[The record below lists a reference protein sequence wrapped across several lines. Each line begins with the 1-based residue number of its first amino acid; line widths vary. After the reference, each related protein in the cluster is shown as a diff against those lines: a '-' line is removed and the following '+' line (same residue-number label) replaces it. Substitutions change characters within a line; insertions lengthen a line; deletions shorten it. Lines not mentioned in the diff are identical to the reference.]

1 MFIAPIGAP
10 EARRSSVIREMSWNV
25 SVPAGTSAIGEL
37 PPETRKSCTS
47 PGRATWTNRRSTRP
61 ARKLPTPGIG
71 CSPKTTG
78 RPVREPGYPRGVT
91 TIASRRRPT
100 TPAAASAIAP
110 AAFPIATMRTIP
122 PGLTRSEC
130 GPTWIVVPRRRRFA
144 RTARAGSTAETPARK
159 IRSASEA
166 RVIAGLER
174 ESRFDRELRQ
184 GTGEP
189 TGEHRPDLVEF
200 VLGTVPGR
208 EDGGEA
214 GRRAPGAHDAKA
226 VEPGDREKAARPR
239 HRPDQ
244 RPTVGRRDAH
254 SGPCSDELGV
264 RPPREAAPEAFGE
277 VGHEPL
283 VAAGRV
289 AVRVGLDALGAVA
302 GEDPTVLLGSDVH
315 VQVDVVDRGE

>member
-10 EARRSSVIREMSWNV
+10 EARRSSVVREMSWNV

-130 GPTWIVVPRRRRFA
+130 GPTWIVVPRRRRFV

-166 RVIAGLER
+166 RVIPALER
-174 ESRFDRELRQ
+174 ESRFDRERRE

-189 TGEHRPDLVEF
+189 PGQDRPDLLEF
-200 VLGTVPGR
+200 ALGAVPDG
-208 EDGGEA
+208 EDRGETS
-214 GRRAPGAHDAKA
+214 RRASGAHHAEA
-226 VEPGDREKAARPR
+226 VEPGDRVKAARAG

-244 RPTVGRRDAH
+244 GATVGGRDAH
-254 SGPCSDELGV
+254 S
-264 RPPREAAPEAFGE
+264 R
-277 VGHEPL
+277 
-283 VAAGRV
+283 
-289 AVRVGLDALGAVA
+289 
-302 GEDPTVLLGSDVH
+302 
-315 VQVDVVDRGE
+315 